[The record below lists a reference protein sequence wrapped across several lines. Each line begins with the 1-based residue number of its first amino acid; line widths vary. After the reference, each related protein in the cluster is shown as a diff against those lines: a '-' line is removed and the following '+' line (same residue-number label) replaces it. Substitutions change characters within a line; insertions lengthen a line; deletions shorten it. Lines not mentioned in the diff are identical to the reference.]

1 VRRYRLSGKSKVC
14 QTKQGVLII
23 IVVTQIIIVR
33 IILKGGVGDVVRVV
47 GDVVRV
53 VGDVADRVAVHTK
66 VPTFLLLACFF
77 PVIQQDTQK
86 VA

>member
-1 VRRYRLSGKSKVC
+1 VRRYRLSRKSKVC

-23 IVVTQIIIVR
+23 IVVTQ